1 MTKEVDYFIENLATF
16 AGASISVVEALDAL
30 IKDTKSRRMIKMI
43 GAVRDEVDSGVPL
56 SKALASTNQ
65 FPEHVISLI
74 RIGEESGRLPENLKV
89 VSREM
94 EKDRELKSKL
104 RSAMAYPL
112 IVLSLTLVI
121 GIGVAWFIL
130 PNLAKVFSQ
139 LDIELPVI
147 TIILINVGIYLG
159 LHGAVVIPIFLIM
172 VFLIVY
178 IIFFY
183 KKTNFIGERI
193 LFVIPG
199 IKELIRQVEIA
210 RFGYVLGNL
219 LGAGLPIVPAL
230 VSLEEAT
237 NFYVYR
243 NFYKYLTENIESGN
257 SFEKSLGEYPHLYG
271 IIPVIVVQM
280 ILAAEKSGTLPQTF
294 VKIGEIYEAKTEIT
308 IKNIT
313 VVLEPILLVIV
324 WLGVLSVAI
333 AIILPIYS
341 LIGKF
346 NP

>member
-16 AGASISVVEALDAL
+16 TGASISVTEALDAL
-30 IKDTKSRRMIKMI
+30 IKDTKSRRMIRMI
-43 GAVRDEVDSGVPL
+43 GAIREDVDSGVSL
-56 SKALASTNQ
+56 SKALESTNQ

-89 VSREM
+89 VGREM

-112 IVLSLTLVI
+112 IVLFLTLVI

-147 TIILINVGIYLG
+147 TTILINFGIYLG
-159 LHGAVVIPIFLIM
+159 LYGSIVIPIFLISI
-172 VFLIVY
+172 FSIVY

-183 KKTNFIGERI
+183 RRTNFIGERI

-210 RFGYVLGNL
+210 RFGYVMGNL
-219 LGAGLPIVPAL
+219 LDAGLPIVPAL
-230 VSLEEAT
+230 VSLEDAT

-243 NFYKYLTENIESGN
+243 HFYKYLNENIESGN
-257 SFEKSLGEYPHLYG
+257 SFEKSFDGYPHISG
-271 IIPVIVVQM
+271 ILPVIVVQM

-294 VKIGEIYEAKTEIT
+294 IKIGEIYEAKTEIT

-313 VVLEPILLVIV
+313 IVLEPILLVIV
-324 WLGVLSVAI
+324 WLGVLAVAV